1 MKRIRSFPLI
11 TCAALV
17 AAQAFA
23 QEPLP
28 EYSIIA
34 PLATQSLLLDS
45 ARAGARLVVVGE
57 RGHVLTSDDEGKT
70 WAQAK
75 VPTRATLTGVH
86 FVDDKH
92 GWAVGQDEVILRT
105 EDGGSNWQLTHSAP
119 EKEQPLLDVWFKDRD
134 NGRAIGAYGTMLASS
149 DGGRT
154 WEQRT
159 FDPTPLDAPKAKA
172 PVRAAPADEESG
184 EDEYAAGTSASDVHL
199 NAIVQAPGGRLYI
212 AGEAGHL
219 FRSDDYG
226 QTWIVLPSPY
236 EGSFFG
242 ILPLDA
248 DALLAFGLR
257 GNLFRSNDQGRTWT
271 QIPSGTEAM
280 LTDGARI
287 DEDSL
292 VLSGLAGTLLVSNDD
307 GASFNISQQSDRK
320 GLASVLALDA
330 SRFVVAGEGGVRILS
345 P

>member
-1 MKRIRSFPLI
+1 MTRPRSFPI
-11 TCAALV
+11 YVCAALM
-17 AAQAFA
+17 AAQALA
-23 QEPLP
+23 QEPP
-28 EYSIIA
+28 PDYSIVA
-34 PLATQSLLLDS
+34 PLATKSLLLDA

-75 VPTRATLTGVH
+75 VPTRAALTGVA

-92 GWAVGQDEVILRT
+92 GWAVGHDEVILRT

-119 EKEQPLLDVWFKDRD
+119 DKEQPLLDVWFKDRD
-134 NGRAIGAYGTMLASS
+134 NGLAIGAYGTMLASS

-159 FDPTPLDAPKAKA
+159 FDPKPLEEPKGKA
-172 PVRAAPADEESG
+172 PARTASPDEES
-184 EDEYAAGTSASDVHL
+184 AGDDYDQATSASDVHL

-219 FRSDDYG
+219 FRSDDAG
-226 QTWIVLPSPY
+226 QTWLVLPSPY

-257 GNLFRSNDQGRTWT
+257 GNLFRSANQGRTWT

-287 DEDSL
+287 DEDSV
-292 VLSGLAGTLLVSNDD
+292 VLSGLAGTLLVSNDA
-307 GASFNISQQSDRK
+307 GASFNLSQQSDRK
-320 GLASVLALDA
+320 GLASVIALDA
-330 SRFVVAGEGGVRILS
+330 SRFVVAGEGGVRTLS